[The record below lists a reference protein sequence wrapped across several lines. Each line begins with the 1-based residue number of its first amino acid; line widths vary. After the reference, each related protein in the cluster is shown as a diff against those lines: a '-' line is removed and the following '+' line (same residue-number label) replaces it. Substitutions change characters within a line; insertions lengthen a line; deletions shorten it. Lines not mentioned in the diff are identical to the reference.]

1 MTPEERNRL
10 LLLIANP
17 PPGSKIEAARDY
29 GVDLTLLVNNLR
41 LTPDQRVRKMESAMR
56 FAEQLREALRQA
68 RRDRLN
74 NRGF

>member
-1 MTPEERNRL
+1 L
-10 LLLIANP
+10 FALIANP
-17 PPGSKIEAARDY
+17 PPGSKIEAARDF

-68 RRDRLN
+68 RR
-74 NRGF
+74 

>member
-1 MTPEERNRL
+1 M
-10 LLLIANP
+10 LIANP